1 MGLYDESWCVDCGK
15 SQPYSSDDV
24 VCGTCTANAYET
36 RSGQLINY
44 IKLHIISL
52 EQDSAEVQKDL
63 DYEEDL
69 ESDEYR
75 MLEIQD
81 IYLNGQLS
89 ATRHLLSLASDILG
103 VQLEETNVH
112 N

>member
-15 SQPYSSDDV
+15 SQPYSDEDV
-24 VCGTCTANAYET
+24 VCGTCTAEAYET
-36 RSGQLINY
+36 RAGQLVNY
-44 IKLHIISL
+44 MKLHVISL
-52 EQDSAEVQKDL
+52 EQDSEQVQKDL
-63 DYEEDL
+63 DYEEDM

-75 MLEIQD
+75 QLEIQD

-103 VQLEETNVH
+103 IQLEEK
-112 N
+112 

>member
-15 SQPYSSDDV
+15 SQPYSPDDV
-24 VCGTCTANAYET
+24 VCGDCTSEAYEK
-36 RSGQLINY
+36 RSIQLVNY
-44 IKLHIISL
+44 MKLHVISL
-52 EQDSAEVQKDL
+52 EQDSEQVQKDL

-103 VQLEETNVH
+103 VQLEEK
-112 N
+112 